1 MNSQTAA
8 HPQPTSS
15 EATALA
21 AIVKWSAECP
31 AWQRDALRRLCSKD
45 ALDDADLVDLL
56 AICKGHTAL
65 AVPLAAA
72 HVRDPMA
79 GSAVVTL
86 QALHSIGNVNALADG
101 ERLSFEKSGVTII
114 YGDNGSGKSGYA
126 RILKKLCRARSPENE
141 PILPNIYDDTGRSP
155 AASID
160 FCSGGQN
167 CTASWE
173 SGQATDPTL
182 SAISVFDNRT
192 ANTHVDQTNDVA
204 YTPLPLKILAS
215 LAQACQGLGQKLT
228 AEIRALEQQKPA
240 VLSKPACQPT
250 TSVGRLI
257 AGLAAK
263 TKPEAVT
270 ALAMLSDAA
279 KARLETL
286 KADLAGD
293 PARAARQLQTLKAR
307 IDGIVGRLTA
317 LKDALTDERVA
328 ALRASAAAFTVA
340 HDAVSAASTDLFS
353 GEPLPEIGS
362 ETWKALWEAARA
374 YSQTAAYPERPFPV
388 TDAARCI
395 LCHQEL
401 SAEAADRLRRFE
413 AFIKDESKR
422 KEEAARLAYER
433 TLGAATQARLSL
445 AELAGFLATV
455 RDDIGDA
462 PLAETVRRS
471 ALSLMWRER
480 RLLRTHRQVPA
491 PSLLPTAELP
501 LAALR
506 HHAQDLLTRATALL
520 EEKDS
525 PARKAL
531 IAERD
536 ELADRAWLAVVKDDV
551 LAQIVRLQSIDALKR
566 AAKDTATNRIT
577 TKSTEIAPAIVTNA
591 LRSRFAVEVDRL
603 GVARLAIELR
613 QEKTTRGVPLF
624 RVSLINKPEAKVGSV
639 LSEGEHRCIAL
650 AAFLAELA
658 TIDARSAIVFDD
670 PVSSLDH
677 MHREKVAAR
686 LADEGLNRQIVVFTH
701 DIAFLFL
708 LYEACREKGTHVG
721 FRSINR
727 GTEFAGFCQPN
738 PPPNAQP
745 VDRVVEA
752 MRKQLADRK
761 IHYERGNQEE
771 WYLVVR
777 SLQEQLRTTWERAV
791 EEALTP
797 VIKRLANKVDTKGLP
812 KIAVLDMNDCVVMRD
827 AYGRCSELL
836 HSQSEALNT
845 PLPPPQRIETEI
857 AALASWLASVRQR
870 QDKAKLPA

>member
-1 MNSQTAA
+1 MNSQTTTPA
-8 HPQPTSS
+8 PPTSS
-15 EATALA
+15 EAAALA
-21 AIVKWSAECP
+21 AIVQWSAGCP
-31 AWQRDALRRLCSKD
+31 SWQRDALRRLCSKD
-45 ALDDADLVDLL
+45 ALDEADLADLL
-56 AICKGHTAL
+56 AICKGNTAS
-65 AVPLAAA
+65 AMPLAAA
-72 HVRDPMA
+72 HVRDPIA
-79 GSAVVTL
+79 GSVVVTL
-86 QALHSIGNVNALADG
+86 QALHSIKNVNALADG
-101 ERLSFEKSGVTII
+101 ERLSFERSGVTII

-141 PILPNIYDDTGRSP
+141 PILPNIYGDATGSP
-155 AASID
+155 VASID
-160 FCSGGQN
+160 FCVGGQN
-167 CTASWE
+167 RKTSWE
-173 SGQATDPTL
+173 SGETTDPTL

-215 LAQACQGLGQKLT
+215 LAQACQSVGQKLN
-228 AEIRALEQQKPA
+228 AEIKALEQQKPA
-240 VLSKPACQPT
+240 VLSEPSCQPT
-250 TSVGRLI
+250 TPAGRLI
-257 AGLAAK
+257 AGLTAK
-263 TKPEAVT
+263 TKPETVT
-270 ALAMLSDAA
+270 ALAMLSDTE

-286 KADLAGD
+286 TADLAGD

-307 IDGIVGRLTA
+307 LDGMVGRLTA
-317 LKDALTDERVA
+317 LKDAVTDERAA
-328 ALRASAAAFTVA
+328 ALRASAAAFKVA
-340 HDAVSAASTDLFS
+340 RDAASAASTDLFS

-362 ETWKALWEAARA
+362 ETWKVLWEAARA

-388 TDAARCI
+388 TDAARCV

-422 KEEAARLAYER
+422 KEENARLSHEQTY
-433 TLGAATQARLSL
+433 GAMMQARLPL

-455 RDDIGDA
+455 RDDVGDM
-462 PLAETVRRS
+462 PLGEEIRRS
-471 ALSLMWRER
+471 ALSLLWRLR
-480 RLLRTHRQVPA
+480 QILRTHDQVAA
-491 PSLLPTAELP
+491 PSLPPTVELP
-501 LAALR
+501 LPSLR
-506 HHAQDLLTRATALL
+506 QHAQDLLTRATALQ

-525 PARKAL
+525 PARNAL

-536 ELADRAWLAVVKDDV
+536 ALADRAWLAVVKDDV
-551 LAQIVRLQSIDALKR
+551 LAQIERLKSIDALKH

-591 LRSRFAVEVDRL
+591 LRSRFAIEVDRL

-613 QEKTTRGVPLF
+613 QEKTARGVPLF
-624 RVSLINKPEAKVGSV
+624 RVSLINRPTAKVGSV

-686 LADEGLNRQIVVFTH
+686 LADEGLHRQVVVFTH

-708 LYEACREKGTHVG
+708 LYEACHEKGTHVG

-745 VDRVVEA
+745 VDRVIEA

-761 IHYERGNQEE
+761 IHHERGNQEE
-771 WYLVVR
+771 WYLTVR

-791 EEALTP
+791 EDALTP

-812 KIAVLDMNDCVVMRD
+812 KIAVLDMNDCVVMRE
-827 AYGRCSELL
+827 AFGRCSELL
-836 HSQSEALNT
+836 HSQPEALNS
-845 PLPPPQRIETEI
+845 PLPPPQSIETEI

-870 QDKAKLPA
+870 QDKAKLPV

>member
-1 MNSQTAA
+1 MDNQSDT
-8 HPQPTSS
+8 PVPPIPS
-15 EATALA
+15 EAAALA

-31 AWQRDALRRLCSKD
+31 SWQRDALRRLCSKD
-45 ALDDADLVDLL
+45 ALDEADLADLL
-56 AICKGHTAL
+56 AICKGNTAA

-72 HVRDPMA
+72 HVRDPTA

-86 QALHSIGNVNALADG
+86 QALYGIRNVNALADG

-141 PILPNIYDDTGRSP
+141 PILPNIYGDANGSP

-160 FCSGGQN
+160 FCAGGQN
-167 CTASWE
+167 RKASWE
-173 SGQATDPTL
+173 NGQTTDPTL

-215 LAQACQGLGQKLT
+215 LAQACQSLGQKLN
-228 AEIRALEQQKPA
+228 AEIKALEQQKPA
-240 VLSKPACQPT
+240 VLSEPACQPT
-250 TSVGRLI
+250 TPVGRLI
-257 AGLAAK
+257 AGLTAK
-263 TKPEAVT
+263 TKPETIT
-270 ALAMLSDAA
+270 ALATLSDAE

-293 PARAARQLQTLKAR
+293 PARAARLLQTLKAR
-307 IDGIVGRLTA
+307 IDGMLGRLTV
-317 LKDALTDERVA
+317 LKDAVTDERAA
-328 ALRASAAAFTVA
+328 ALRASAAAFKVA
-340 HDAVSAASTDLFS
+340 RDAASAASTDLFS

-374 YSQTAAYPERPFPV
+374 YSQAAAYPDRPFPV
-388 TDAARCI
+388 TDAARCV

-422 KEEAARLAYER
+422 KEDAARLAYEQVR
-433 TLGAATQARLSL
+433 DAVRQARLTI
-445 AELAGFLATV
+445 AEVAGFLATV
-455 RDDIGDA
+455 RDDVGDA
-462 PLAETVRRS
+462 PLAEAVRR
-471 ALSLMWRER
+471 ATLLLLWRLR
-480 RLLRTHRQVPA
+480 RLLRTHDQVPT
-491 PSLLPTAELP
+491 PSLPPIAELP
-501 LAALR
+501 IAALR
-506 HHAQDLLTRATALL
+506 QHAQDLLTRATVLL

-531 IAERD
+531 IAELD
-536 ELADRAWLAVVKDDV
+536 ALADRAWLAVVKEDV
-551 LAQIVRLQSIDALKR
+551 LAQIERLKSIDALKR

-577 TKSTEIAPAIVTNA
+577 AKSTEIAPAIVTNA

-613 QEKTTRGVPLF
+613 QEKTSRGVPLF
-624 RVSLINKPEAKVGSV
+624 RVSLMNKPAAKVGSV

-686 LADEGLNRQIVVFTH
+686 LADEGLHRQVVVFTH

-708 LYEACREKGTHVG
+708 LYEACREKGTHAG

-727 GTEFAGFCQPN
+727 GTDFAGFCQPN

-745 VDRVVEA
+745 VDRVIEA
-752 MRKQLADRK
+752 IRKQLNDQK
-761 IHYERGNQEE
+761 IHYERGNQEK
-771 WYLVVR
+771 WYLAVR

-791 EEALTP
+791 EDALTP

-812 KIAVLDMNDCVVMRD
+812 KIAVLEMNDCVVMRD
-827 AYGRCSELL
+827 AFGRCSELL
-836 HSQSEALNT
+836 HSEAEALNS
-845 PLPPPQRIETEI
+845 PLPPPQQIETEI
-857 AALASWLASVRQR
+857 GALASWLASVRQR
-870 QDKAKLPA
+870 QDKAKLPT